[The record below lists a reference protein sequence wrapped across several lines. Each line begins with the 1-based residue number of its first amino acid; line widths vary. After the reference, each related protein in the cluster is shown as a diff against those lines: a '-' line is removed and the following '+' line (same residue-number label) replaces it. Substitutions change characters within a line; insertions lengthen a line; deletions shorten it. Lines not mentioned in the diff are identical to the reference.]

1 MKKKGNGNTWTAEDR
16 ERWICET
23 MAIIDGLDEMSDE
36 AMTCSDIDLS
46 GGYIGGRVIC

>member
-1 MKKKGNGNTWTAEDR
+1 MKKKGNTWTAEDR
-16 ERWICET
+16 ERWIRET

-36 AMTCSDIDLS
+36 ELACSDIDLS